1 MRVMIWKLKSL
12 FEREIFVLLTD
23 LMLIVVTIV
32 VGKIYRIGMFNDGG
46 EDCFLFIKLNLEN
59 FPK

>member
-1 MRVMIWKLKSL
+1 MKVEVFIWKRD
-12 FEREIFVLLTD
+12 FFFLTD

-32 VGKIYRIGMFNDGG
+32 VGKIYKIRMFNDGG

-59 FPK
+59 FPR

>member
-1 MRVMIWKLKSL
+1 MKVEVFIWKRD
-12 FEREIFVLLTD
+12 FFFLTD
-23 LMLIVVTIV
+23 LMLIVVTIL

-59 FPK
+59 FPR